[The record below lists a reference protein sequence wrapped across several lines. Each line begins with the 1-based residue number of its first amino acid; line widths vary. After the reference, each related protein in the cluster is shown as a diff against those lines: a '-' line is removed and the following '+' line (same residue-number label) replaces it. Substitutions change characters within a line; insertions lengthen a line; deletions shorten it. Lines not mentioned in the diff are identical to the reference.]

1 VAAELQPY
9 WREFK
14 DLHVACDLSEMTR
27 RIIDS
32 LQATAL
38 RRAGGV
44 YFVPKGKRDEL
55 ARLREMV
62 AGLPHLEDQPFVC
75 AFGVPDLHE
84 AKAQMTQA
92 LHAGMLDEVA
102 GMRADLRRLIAEG
115 TNVREDTVIT
125 RLAAFQGVR
134 AKAQVYADL
143 LGLRLDRMRAEI
155 GELETQARRLLLRDA
170 KPAGTNGKGSA
181 GPQIVQEAPGIVE
194 AGDEMVGPPLLHA
207 AD

>member
-1 VAAELQPY
+1 MV
-9 WREFK
+9 
-14 DLHVACDLSEMTR
+14 R
-27 RIIDS
+27 RITDS

-44 YFVPKGKRDEL
+44 YFVPKGKRDGL
-55 ARLREMV
+55 VRLREMV
-62 AGLPHLEDQPFVC
+62 AGLPHLGDRPFVC

-84 AKAQMTQA
+84 TKAQMTHA

-102 GMRADLRRLIAEG
+102 GLRADLRRLIAEG
-115 TNVREDTVIT
+115 KNVRKDTVIT

-155 GELETQARRLLLRDA
+155 GELETQARRLLLHDA
-170 KPAGTNGKGSA
+170 RPAGTNGKQSA
-181 GPQIVQEAPGIVE
+181 DLPIIQGTPDIVE
-194 AGDEMVGPPLLHA
+194 VGDETERLPLSHA

>member
-1 VAAELQPY
+1 
-9 WREFK
+9 
-14 DLHVACDLSEMTR
+14 MTR

-38 RRAGGV
+38 RRSDAV

-55 ARLREMV
+55 GRLRVMD

-102 GMRADLRRLIAEG
+102 GLRADLLCLIAEG

-125 RLAAFQGVR
+125 RLAAFQSVR
-134 AKAQVYADL
+134 SKAQVYADL

-170 KPAGTNGKGSA
+170 NPARTNGKGSA
-181 GPQIVQEAPGIVE
+181 GPPIIQEEPGIIE
-194 AGDEMVGPPLLHA
+194 AGDEMKMPPLLHA